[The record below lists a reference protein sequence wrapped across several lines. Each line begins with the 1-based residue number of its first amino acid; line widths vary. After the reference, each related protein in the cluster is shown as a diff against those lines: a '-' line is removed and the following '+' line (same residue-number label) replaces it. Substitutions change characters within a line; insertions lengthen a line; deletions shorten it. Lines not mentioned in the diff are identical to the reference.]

1 MNAPP
6 AQKMRPR
13 SRRGL
18 YSSELHQEVS
28 LNDLVVTIARNRP
41 LLSRTDACD
50 IAGSKAPIQ
59 ILGQRIRIIEG
70 QAGRQDSG
78 QVVGSVELPSFA
90 IEVAEVEEGVVD
102 VGIR

>member
-28 LNDLVVTIARNRP
+28 LDDLVVTIAGNRP
-41 LLSRTDACD
+41 LLSRTDPGN

-59 ILGQRIRIIEG
+59 ILGQRVRIIEG
-70 QAGRQDSG
+70 QTGRQEVG
-78 QVVGSVELPSFA
+78 QVVRNVELPA
-90 IEVAEVEEGVVD
+90 LGVQIAKRPVRAVD
-102 VGIR
+102 VRIN